1 MDKDWRE
8 ILSRYLGCFSRLTMQ
23 ALRISLIIL
32 ILIPGILADGG
43 RNSLLDPLAHLL
55 LLLGGDPHLYEA
67 VVGAGRGLE
76 QVGQHVG
83 AHPVVLDTQRLE
95 ARVLIHHGAQGL
107 YGEITQLSTENIYM
121 SVKIFVVWGIVN
133 YLRYSHHN
141 CRRTVLLL
149 GRYFLW
155 H

>member
-83 AHPVVLDTQRLE
+83 AHPVVLDTQ
-95 ARVLIHHGAQGL
+95 
-107 YGEITQLSTENIYM
+107 
-121 SVKIFVVWGIVN
+121 
-133 YLRYSHHN
+133 
-141 CRRTVLLL
+141 
-149 GRYFLW
+149 
-155 H
+155 

>member
-1 MDKDWRE
+1 MNDVRCYYP
-8 ILSRYLGCFSRLTMQ
+8 ICFLWQYCS
-23 ALRISLIIL
+23 
-32 ILIPGILADGG
+32 IPGIFADGG

-83 AHPVVLDTQRLE
+83 AHAVVLDTQRLE
-95 ARVLIHHGAQGL
+95 ARVLVHHGAQGL
-107 YGEITQLSTENIYM
+107 YGEITQLNTENIYM
-121 SVKIFVVWGIVN
+121 SVKIFEVWGIVN